1 MRNRSKEELEAI
13 LQTFPDVFEDQTG
26 KTLTKEAII
35 EVIVKILV
43 EKEAQLIKQ
52 RFYELSIRDLREIL
66 AKMNDQPSVPTPPI
80 PESIS
85 KVVKRVKNHV

>member
-26 KTLTKEAII
+26 KTLTKEAIVD
-35 EVIVKILV
+35 VIVKILI

-52 RFYELSIRDLREIL
+52 RFYELSIRDLRCIL
-66 AKMNDQPSVPTPPI
+66 AKVNDQPSVSVPSI
-80 PESIS
+80 PEGVS
-85 KVVKRVKNHV
+85 KVIKRVKKHV